1 MNDQLQTPEEN
12 EFDPL
17 LLLDDLIVDMENDDE
32 NTESDD
38 ESESDEHSKEKKLS
52 PSKKIFSSLELR
64 SDPTSDI
71 PLLERDQEVL
81 FRDLIE
87 QHQRRLYRFVIKYI
101 DHPDDAADITQQA
114 FVEAARTIA
123 SFRGD
128 SKLSTWLFG
137 IAMNM
142 VRNYLSRAPHR
153 VYKFETDEVLL
164 SLAGG
169 SPDPSDTLEQK
180 QILELVEVAFSDLP
194 EEMSEVLGLVTIEEI
209 SYQDAA
215 EILSIPLG
223 TVRSRVSRARAVLR
237 THFKQAGVTLKF

>member
-52 PSKKIFSSLELR
+52 SSKKIFSSLELR

-142 VRNYLSRAPHR
+142 VRNYMRKMIEQDLYELPVLSFQELTQEINIQPLAR
-153 VYKFETDEVLL
+153 V
-164 SLAGG
+164 
-169 SPDPSDTLEQK
+169 
-180 QILELVEVAFSDLP
+180 EL
-194 EEMSEVLGLVTIEEI
+194 
-209 SYQDAA
+209 
-215 EILSIPLG
+215 
-223 TVRSRVSRARAVLR
+223 
-237 THFKQAGVTLKF
+237 

>member
-17 LLLDDLIVDMENDDE
+17 LLLDDLIVDIENDDE
-32 NTESDD
+32 NTGSDD
-38 ESESDEHSKEKKLS
+38 ESESDERSNEKKLS

-142 VRNYLSRAPHR
+142 VRNYMRKMIEQDLYELPVLSFQELTQEINIQPLAR
-153 VYKFETDEVLL
+153 V
-164 SLAGG
+164 
-169 SPDPSDTLEQK
+169 
-180 QILELVEVAFSDLP
+180 EL
-194 EEMSEVLGLVTIEEI
+194 
-209 SYQDAA
+209 
-215 EILSIPLG
+215 
-223 TVRSRVSRARAVLR
+223 
-237 THFKQAGVTLKF
+237 

>member
-38 ESESDEHSKEKKLS
+38 ESESDERSKEKKLS

-137 IAMNM
+137 
-142 VRNYLSRAPHR
+142 HR
-153 VYKFETDEVLL
+153 HEYGKKLHAKD
-164 SLAGG
+164 
-169 SPDPSDTLEQK
+169 D
-180 QILELVEVAFSDLP
+180 
-194 EEMSEVLGLVTIEEI
+194 
-209 SYQDAA
+209 
-215 EILSIPLG
+215 
-223 TVRSRVSRARAVLR
+223 
-237 THFKQAGVTLKF
+237 